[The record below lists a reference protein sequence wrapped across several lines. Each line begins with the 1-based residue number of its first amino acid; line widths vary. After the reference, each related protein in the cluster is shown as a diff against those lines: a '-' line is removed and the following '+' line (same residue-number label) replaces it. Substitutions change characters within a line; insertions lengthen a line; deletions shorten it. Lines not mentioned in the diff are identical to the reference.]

1 MSNTFKKNEFTEK
14 LINLINDF
22 IVEEIDDGFNEKVN
36 LETKLFGGDGMID
49 SMSLVAL
56 IVQIEELID
65 DLYDESLT
73 LASEKAM
80 SRRTSPFSRV
90 QYLVDYIEELILN
103 NEN

>member
-1 MSNTFKKNEFTEK
+1 
-14 LINLINDF
+14 
-22 IVEEIDDGFNEKVN
+22 
-36 LETKLFGGDGMID
+36 MID